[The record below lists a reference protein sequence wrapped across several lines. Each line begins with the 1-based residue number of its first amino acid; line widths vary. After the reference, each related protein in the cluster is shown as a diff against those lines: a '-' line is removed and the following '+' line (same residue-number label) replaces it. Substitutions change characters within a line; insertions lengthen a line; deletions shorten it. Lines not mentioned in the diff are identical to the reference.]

1 MSEEQAV
8 ITPWDQLAQ
17 VVDTGNADHVEAF
30 VQLLPPGETAYT
42 ISRLDDEHRS
52 RMLELIRPEFAADLM
67 QFLSDEHA
75 ADLIEELSPSKAA
88 AILDEL
94 PSDDQA
100 DILGELDEED
110 QQAILKEM
118 EPAEAADARRL
129 VAYDPDAA
137 GGIMITE
144 YVAFPQDMRIEDVL
158 ADLRRHA
165 EAHAEHDVHY
175 TYVVDATDRLV
186 GVLTLRNLLLAP
198 SHNTLRDVMTSHP
211 ISVNVDTP
219 ISELEDIF
227 DRHQFYGLPVVEG
240 DGRLVG
246 VVHWSA
252 VQEALGEQADRA
264 LMRFGGII
272 GGEELRTSPLRER
285 TFRRL
290 LFLFPNIALSFIAIQ
305 IISLYE
311 PIIQEFTAL
320 AVFLP
325 LVANLSGASGNQSVA
340 VSLRELDLGLLKPRD
355 VALVFRKEVLL
366 GLINGVL
373 IGFILAGLVLLTR
386 WDQPWLALVVGS
398 AFALMSV
405 IAVIMGGCIPLIIKG
420 LGADPAMASSPI
432 LTTITDAASFFIVLT
447 SATVLAAVFLG

>member
-1 MSEEQAV
+1 M
-8 ITPWDQLAQ
+8 I
-17 VVDTGNADHVEAF
+17 DTGNADHVEAF

-75 ADLIEELSPSKAA
+75 ADLIEELSPTKAA

-100 DILGELDEED
+100 DILGELDEEN
-110 QQAILKEM
+110 QQAILDAM
-118 EPAEAADARRL
+118 EPEEAADVRRL
-129 VAYDPDAA
+129 VSYAPDTA

-144 YVAFPQDMRIEDVL
+144 FVAYPQDMRIEDVIQ
-158 ADLRRHA
+158 DMRRRA
-165 EAHAEHDVHY
+165 EEHSEYDIHY
-175 TYVVDATDRLV
+175 IYVTDEHQRLV
-186 GVLTLRNLLLAP
+186 GVLPLRALVLAP
-198 SHNTLRDVMTSHP
+198 SFRTAREVMTPNP
-211 ISVNVDTP
+211 ISVTVDTP
-219 ISELEDIF
+219 LDELEGIF
-227 DRHQFYGLPVVEG
+227 DRHQFYGLPVLES
-240 DGRLVG
+240 DGRLMG
-246 VVHWSA
+246 VAPWSA
-252 VQEALGEQADRA
+252 VQEALSEESDRA

-305 IISLYE
+305 IIGLYE
-311 PIIQEFTAL
+311 PIIQRFTAL

-325 LVANLSGASGNQSVA
+325 LVANLSGASGNQAVA

-355 VALVFRKEVLL
+355 VWLVLQKEVLL
-366 GLINGVL
+366 GLCNGLV
-373 IGFILAGLVLLTR
+373 IGAILAGLVLVTR
-386 WDQPWLALVVGS
+386 WNEPWLALVIGG
-398 AFALMSV
+398 AFTLTSV
-405 IAVIMGGCIPLIIKG
+405 ISVVMGGCIPLIIKG

-447 SATVLAAVFLG
+447 VATGLAQLVA